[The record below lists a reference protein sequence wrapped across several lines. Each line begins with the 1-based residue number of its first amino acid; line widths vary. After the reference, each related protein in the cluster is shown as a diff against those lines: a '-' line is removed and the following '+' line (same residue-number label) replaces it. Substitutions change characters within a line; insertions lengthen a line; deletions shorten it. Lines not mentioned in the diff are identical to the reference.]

1 MPGMI
6 YLDHAA
12 TTQIAPEV
20 LEAMQPFLFGKYGNA
35 STLYDLGKISREA
48 VENARRQTAEVIEA
62 KPEEIYFTSGGS
74 EADNWALKTAARMY
88 RRRGNHIITTKIEH
102 HAVLN
107 TCKALEQE
115 GFQVTYLNVDEE
127 GRVKLEELK
136 RAIRPG
142 TILISVMYA
151 NNEIGTIQPIAEIA
165 EIARKRQILFH
176 TDAVQAYGQIPI
188 SVREI
193 PVDMLS
199 TSSHKLYGP
208 KGVGFLYVREGIP
221 LKSFI
226 DGGGQER
233 GKRAGT
239 ENVPGI
245 VGFGKAAEM
254 ARLEMPYRMT
264 REEKLR
270 DDLIKMVLREIP
282 YARLNGGRK
291 NRLPNNTNF
300 CFQFVEGSN
309 LLVLLDMKGICAST
323 ASACSAGEKPVSHV
337 LRAIGVPEEV
347 AHGSLRLTLGKNT
360 TPEEIGYTVECLKD
374 CVSKLREKSLAY
386 REYEKSMQSGRKG
399 ERGMLE

>member
-35 STLYDLGKISREA
+35 STLYDLGKISKEA
-48 VENARRQTAEVIEA
+48 VEHARRQAADVIVA

-107 TCKALEQE
+107 SCKALEEE
-115 GFQVTYLNVDEE
+115 GFSVTYLNVDEE
-127 GRVKLEELK
+127 GRVRTEELK
-136 RAIRPG
+136 RAIRPN

-151 NNEIGTIQPIAEIA
+151 NNEIGTIQPIDEIA
-165 EIARKRQILFH
+165 KIAKARRILFH

-188 SVREI
+188 SVQQT
-193 PVDMLS
+193 PLDMLS

-208 KGVGFLYVREGIP
+208 KGVGCLYIREGTP
-221 LKSFI
+221 LKSYI

-245 VGFGKAAEM
+245 VGFGKASEL
-254 ARLEMPYRMT
+254 ARIEMPYRMARET
-264 REEKLR
+264 RLR
-270 DDLIKMVLREIP
+270 DELIKNVLREIP
-282 YARLNGGRK
+282 YTRLNGGRE
-291 NRLPNNTNF
+291 NRLPNNANF
-300 CFQFVEGSN
+300 CFQFVEGGN

-337 LRAIGVPEEV
+337 LKAIGVPEEI
-347 AHGSLRLTLGKNT
+347 AAGSLRLTLGKNT
-360 TPEEIGYTVECLKD
+360 TPEEIAYTVECLKE
-374 CVSKLREKSLAY
+374 CVRKLREKSLAY
-386 REYEKSMQSGRKG
+386 KEYEKTLR
-399 ERGMLE
+399 

>member
-20 LEAMQPFLFGKYGNA
+20 LEAMQPFLFGKNGNA
-35 STLYDLGKISREA
+35 TTLYDLGKISKEA
-48 VENARRQTAEVIEA
+48 VEHARRQAADVIGA
-62 KPEEIYFTSGGS
+62 TPEEIYFTSGGS

-107 TCKALEQE
+107 SCKALEEE
-115 GFQVTYLNVDEE
+115 GFSVTYLNVDEE
-127 GRVKLEELK
+127 GRVRTEELK
-136 RAIRPG
+136 RAIRPN

-151 NNEIGTIQPIAEIA
+151 NNEIGTIQPIDEIA
-165 EIARKRQILFH
+165 KIAKARRILFH

-188 SVREI
+188 SVQQT
-193 PVDMLS
+193 PLDMLS

-208 KGVGFLYVREGIP
+208 KGVGCLYIREGTP
-221 LKSFI
+221 LKSYI

-245 VGFGKAAEM
+245 VGFGKASEL
-254 ARLEMPYRMT
+254 ARIEMPYRIARET
-264 REEKLR
+264 RLR
-270 DDLIKMVLREIP
+270 DELIKNVLREIP
-282 YARLNGGRK
+282 YTRLNGGRE
-291 NRLPNNTNF
+291 NRLPNNANF
-300 CFQFVEGSN
+300 CFQFVEGGN

-337 LRAIGVPEEV
+337 LKAIGVPEEI
-347 AHGSLRLTLGKNT
+347 AAGSLRLTLGKNT
-360 TPEEIGYTVECLKD
+360 TPEEIAYTVECLKE
-374 CVSKLREKSLAY
+374 CVRKLREKSLAY
-386 REYEKSMQSGRKG
+386 KEYEKTLR
-399 ERGMLE
+399 

>member
-35 STLYDLGKISREA
+35 STLYDLGKISKEA
-48 VENARRQTAEVIEA
+48 VELARRQAADVIGA

-107 TCKALEQE
+107 SCKALEEE
-115 GFQVTYLNVDEE
+115 GFSVTYLNVDEE
-127 GRVKLEELK
+127 GRVRTEELK
-136 RAIRPG
+136 RAIRPN

-151 NNEIGTIQPIAEIA
+151 NNEIGTIQPIDEIA
-165 EIARKRQILFH
+165 KIAKARRILFH

-188 SVREI
+188 SVQQT
-193 PVDMLS
+193 PLDMLS

-208 KGVGFLYVREGIP
+208 KGVGCLYIREGTP
-221 LKSFI
+221 LKSYI

-245 VGFGKAAEM
+245 VGFGKASEL
-254 ARLEMPYRMT
+254 ARIEMPYRIARET
-264 REEKLR
+264 RLR
-270 DDLIKMVLREIP
+270 DELIKNVLREIP
-282 YARLNGGRK
+282 YTRLNGGRE
-291 NRLPNNTNF
+291 NRLPNNANF
-300 CFQFVEGSN
+300 CFQFVEGGN

-337 LRAIGVPEEV
+337 LKAIGVPEEI
-347 AHGSLRLTLGKNT
+347 AAGSLRLTLGKNT
-360 TPEEIGYTVECLKD
+360 TPEEIAYTVECLKE
-374 CVSKLREKSLAY
+374 CVRKLREKSLAY
-386 REYEKSMQSGRKG
+386 KEYEKTLR
-399 ERGMLE
+399 

>member
-35 STLYDLGKISREA
+35 STLYDLGKISKEA
-48 VENARRQTAEVIEA
+48 VEHARRQAADVIRA

-107 TCKALEQE
+107 SCKALEEE
-115 GFQVTYLNVDEE
+115 GFSVTYLNVDEE
-127 GRVKLEELK
+127 GRVRTEELK
-136 RAIRPG
+136 RAIRPN

-151 NNEIGTIQPIAEIA
+151 NNEIGTIQPIDEIA
-165 EIARKRQILFH
+165 KIAKARRILFH

-188 SVREI
+188 SVQQT
-193 PVDMLS
+193 PLDMLS

-208 KGVGFLYVREGIP
+208 KGVGCLYIREGTP
-221 LKSFI
+221 LKSYI

-245 VGFGKAAEM
+245 VGFGKASEL
-254 ARLEMPYRMT
+254 ARIEMPYRMARET
-264 REEKLR
+264 RLR
-270 DDLIKMVLREIP
+270 DELIKNVLREIP
-282 YARLNGGRK
+282 YTRLNGGRE
-291 NRLPNNTNF
+291 NRLPNNANF
-300 CFQFVEGSN
+300 CFQFVEGGN

-337 LRAIGVPEEV
+337 LKAIGVPEEI
-347 AHGSLRLTLGKNT
+347 AAGSLRLTLGKNT
-360 TPEEIGYTVECLKD
+360 TPEEIAYTVECLKE
-374 CVSKLREKSLAY
+374 CVRKLREKSLAY
-386 REYEKSMQSGRKG
+386 KEYEKTLR
-399 ERGMLE
+399 

>member
-35 STLYDLGKISREA
+35 STLYDLGKISKEA
-48 VENARRQTAEVIEA
+48 VEHARRQAADVIEA

-107 TCKALEQE
+107 SCKALEEE
-115 GFQVTYLNVDEE
+115 GFSVTYLNVDEE
-127 GRVKLEELK
+127 GRVRTEELK
-136 RAIRPG
+136 RAIRPN

-151 NNEIGTIQPIAEIA
+151 NNEIGTIQPIDEIA
-165 EIARKRQILFH
+165 KIAKARRILFH

-188 SVREI
+188 SVQQT
-193 PVDMLS
+193 PLDMLS

-208 KGVGFLYVREGIP
+208 KGVGCLYIREGTP
-221 LKSFI
+221 LKSYI

-245 VGFGKAAEM
+245 VGFGKASEL
-254 ARLEMPYRMT
+254 ARIEMPYRIARET
-264 REEKLR
+264 RLR
-270 DDLIKMVLREIP
+270 DELIKNVLREIP
-282 YARLNGGRK
+282 YTRLNGGRE
-291 NRLPNNTNF
+291 NRLPNNANF
-300 CFQFVEGSN
+300 CFQFVEGGN

-337 LRAIGVPEEV
+337 LKAIGVPEEI
-347 AHGSLRLTLGKNT
+347 AAGSLRLTLGKNT
-360 TPEEIGYTVECLKD
+360 TPEEIAYTVECLKE
-374 CVSKLREKSLAY
+374 CVRKLREKSLAY
-386 REYEKSMQSGRKG
+386 KEYEKTMR
-399 ERGMLE
+399 

>member
-35 STLYDLGKISREA
+35 STLYDLGKVSKDA
-48 VENARRQTAEVIEA
+48 VEHARRQAADVIEA

-107 TCKALEQE
+107 SCKALEEE
-115 GFQVTYLNVDEE
+115 GFRITYLNVDET
-127 GRVKLEELK
+127 GKVKLDELK
-136 RAIRPG
+136 RAIRPN

-165 EIARKRQILFH
+165 QIAHEKKILFH

-208 KGVGFLYVREGIP
+208 KGVGFLYIREGTP
-221 LKSFI
+221 LKSYI

-233 GKRAGT
+233 GRRAGT

-245 VGFGKAAEM
+245 VGFGKASEL
-254 ARLEMPYRMT
+254 ARIEMPYRMA

-270 DDLIKMVLREIP
+270 DHLIESVLREIP
-282 YARLNGGRK
+282 YTRLNGGRE
-291 NRLPNNTNF
+291 NRLPNNANF
-300 CFQFVEGSN
+300 CFQFVEGGN
-309 LLVLLDMKGICAST
+309 LLILLDMKGICAST

-337 LRAIGVPEEV
+337 LRAIGVPEEI
-347 AHGSLRLTLGKNT
+347 AYGSLRLTLGKNT
-360 TPEEIGYTVECLKD
+360 TPEEIAYTVECLKD
-374 CVSKLREKSLAY
+374 CVGKLREKTLAY
-386 REYEKSMQSGRKG
+386 KEYEKT
-399 ERGMLE
+399 LH

>member
-35 STLYDLGKISREA
+35 STLYDLGKVSKDA
-48 VENARRQTAEVIEA
+48 VEHARRQAADVIEA

-107 TCKALEQE
+107 SCKALEEE
-115 GFQVTYLNVDEE
+115 GFRITYLNVDET
-127 GRVKLEELK
+127 GKVKLDELK
-136 RAIRPG
+136 RAIRPN

-165 EIARKRQILFH
+165 QIAREKKILFH

-208 KGVGFLYVREGIP
+208 KGVGFLYIREGTP
-221 LKSFI
+221 LKSYI

-233 GKRAGT
+233 GRRAGT

-245 VGFGKAAEM
+245 VGFGKASEL
-254 ARLEMPYRMT
+254 ARIEMPYRMA

-270 DDLIKMVLREIP
+270 DHLIESVLREIP
-282 YARLNGGRK
+282 YTRLNGGRE
-291 NRLPNNTNF
+291 NRLPNNANF
-300 CFQFVEGSN
+300 CFQFVEGGN
-309 LLVLLDMKGICAST
+309 LLILLDMKGICAST

-337 LRAIGVPEEV
+337 LRAIGVPEKI
-347 AHGSLRLTLGKNT
+347 AYGSLRLTLGKNT
-360 TPEEIGYTVECLKD
+360 TPEEIAYTVECLKD
-374 CVSKLREKSLAY
+374 CVGKLREKTLAY
-386 REYEKSMQSGRKG
+386 KEYEKT
-399 ERGMLE
+399 LH

>member
-35 STLYDLGKISREA
+35 STLYDLGKVSKDA
-48 VENARRQTAEVIEA
+48 VEHARRQAADVIEA

-107 TCKALEQE
+107 SCKALEEE
-115 GFQVTYLNVDEE
+115 GFRITYLNVDET
-127 GRVKLEELK
+127 GKVKLDELK
-136 RAIRPG
+136 RAIRPN

-165 EIARKRQILFH
+165 QIAREKKILFH
-176 TDAVQAYGQIPI
+176 TDAVQAYAQIPI

-208 KGVGFLYVREGIP
+208 KGVGFLYIREGTP
-221 LKSFI
+221 LKSYI

-233 GKRAGT
+233 GRRAGT

-245 VGFGKAAEM
+245 VGFGKASEL
-254 ARLEMPYRMT
+254 ARIEMPYRMA

-270 DDLIKMVLREIP
+270 DQLIESVLREIP
-282 YARLNGGRK
+282 YTRLNGGRE
-291 NRLPNNTNF
+291 NRLPNNANF
-300 CFQFVEGSN
+300 CFQFVEGGN
-309 LLVLLDMKGICAST
+309 LLILLDMKGICAST

-337 LRAIGVPEEV
+337 LRAIGVPEEI
-347 AHGSLRLTLGKNT
+347 AYGSLRLTLGKNT
-360 TPEEIGYTVECLKD
+360 TPEEIAYTVECLKD
-374 CVSKLREKSLAY
+374 CVGKLREKTLAY
-386 REYEKSMQSGRKG
+386 KEYEKT
-399 ERGMLE
+399 LH

>member
-35 STLYDLGKISREA
+35 STLYDLGKVSKDA
-48 VENARRQTAEVIEA
+48 VEHARRQAADVIEA

-107 TCKALEQE
+107 SCKALEEE
-115 GFQVTYLNVDEE
+115 GFRITYLNVDET
-127 GRVKLEELK
+127 GKVKLDELK
-136 RAIRPG
+136 RAIRPN

-165 EIARKRQILFH
+165 QIAREKKILFH

-208 KGVGFLYVREGIP
+208 KGVGFLYIREGTP
-221 LKSFI
+221 LKSYI

-233 GKRAGT
+233 GRRAGT

-245 VGFGKAAEM
+245 VGFGKASEL
-254 ARLEMPYRMT
+254 ARIEMPYRMA

-270 DDLIKMVLREIP
+270 DQLIESVLREIP
-282 YARLNGGRK
+282 YTRLNGGRE
-291 NRLPNNTNF
+291 NRLPNNANF
-300 CFQFVEGSN
+300 CFQFVEGGN
-309 LLVLLDMKGICAST
+309 LLILLDMKGICAST
-323 ASACSAGEKPVSHV
+323 ASACSASEKPVSHV
-337 LRAIGVPEEV
+337 LRAIGVPEEI
-347 AHGSLRLTLGKNT
+347 AYGSLRLTLGKNT
-360 TPEEIGYTVECLKD
+360 TPEEIAYTVECLKD
-374 CVSKLREKSLAY
+374 CVGKLREKTLAY
-386 REYEKSMQSGRKG
+386 KEYEKT
-399 ERGMLE
+399 LH

>member
-35 STLYDLGKISREA
+35 STLYDLGKVSKDA
-48 VENARRQTAEVIEA
+48 VEHARRQAADVIEA

-107 TCKALEQE
+107 SCKALEEE
-115 GFQVTYLNVDEE
+115 GFRITYLNVDET
-127 GRVKLEELK
+127 GKVKLDELK
-136 RAIRPG
+136 RAIRPN

-165 EIARKRQILFH
+165 QIAREKKILFH

-208 KGVGFLYVREGIP
+208 KGVGFLYIREGTP
-221 LKSFI
+221 LKSYI

-233 GKRAGT
+233 GRRAGT

-245 VGFGKAAEM
+245 VGFGKASEL
-254 ARLEMPYRMT
+254 ARIEMPYRMA

-270 DDLIKMVLREIP
+270 DYLIESVLREIP
-282 YARLNGGRK
+282 YTRLNGGRE
-291 NRLPNNTNF
+291 NRLPNNANF
-300 CFQFVEGSN
+300 CFQFVEGGN
-309 LLVLLDMKGICAST
+309 LLILLDMKGICAST

-337 LRAIGVPEEV
+337 LRAIGVPEEI
-347 AHGSLRLTLGKNT
+347 AYGSLRLTLGKNT
-360 TPEEIGYTVECLKD
+360 TPEEIAYTVECLKD
-374 CVSKLREKSLAY
+374 CVGKLREKTLAY
-386 REYEKSMQSGRKG
+386 KEYEKT
-399 ERGMLE
+399 LH

>member
-35 STLYDLGKISREA
+35 STLYDLGKVSKDA
-48 VENARRQTAEVIEA
+48 VEHARRQAADVIEA

-107 TCKALEQE
+107 SCKALEEE
-115 GFQVTYLNVDEE
+115 GFRITYLNVDET
-127 GRVKLEELK
+127 GKVKLDELK
-136 RAIRPG
+136 RAIRPN

-165 EIARKRQILFH
+165 QIAREKKILFH

-208 KGVGFLYVREGIP
+208 KGVGFLYIREGTP
-221 LKSFI
+221 LKSYI

-233 GKRAGT
+233 GRRAGT

-245 VGFGKAAEM
+245 VGFGKASEL
-254 ARLEMPYRMT
+254 ARIEMPYRMA

-270 DDLIKMVLREIP
+270 DQLIESVLREIP
-282 YARLNGGRK
+282 YTRLNGGRE
-291 NRLPNNTNF
+291 NRLPNNANF
-300 CFQFVEGSN
+300 CFQFVEGGN
-309 LLVLLDMKGICAST
+309 LLILLDMKGICAST

-337 LRAIGVPEEV
+337 LRAIGVPEEI
-347 AHGSLRLTLGKNT
+347 AYGSLRLTLGKNT
-360 TPEEIGYTVECLKD
+360 TPEEIAYTVECLKD
-374 CVSKLREKSLAY
+374 CVGKLREKTLAY
-386 REYEKSMQSGRKG
+386 KEYEKT
-399 ERGMLE
+399 LH

>member
-35 STLYDLGKISREA
+35 STLYDLGKISKEA
-48 VENARRQTAEVIEA
+48 VEHARRQAADVIGA

-107 TCKALEQE
+107 SCKALEEE
-115 GFQVTYLNVDEE
+115 GFSVTYLNVDEE
-127 GRVKLEELK
+127 GRVRTEELK
-136 RAIRPG
+136 RAIRPN

-151 NNEIGTIQPIAEIA
+151 NNEIGTIQPIDEIA
-165 EIARKRQILFH
+165 KIAKARRILLH

-188 SVREI
+188 SVQQT
-193 PVDMLS
+193 PLDMLS

-208 KGVGFLYVREGIP
+208 KGVGCLYIREGTP
-221 LKSFI
+221 LKSYI

-245 VGFGKAAEM
+245 VGFGKASEL
-254 ARLEMPYRMT
+254 ARIEMPYRMARET
-264 REEKLR
+264 RLR
-270 DDLIKMVLREIP
+270 DELIKNVLREIP
-282 YARLNGGRK
+282 YTRLNGGRE
-291 NRLPNNTNF
+291 NRLPNNANF
-300 CFQFVEGSN
+300 CFQFVEGGN

-337 LRAIGVPEEV
+337 LKAVGVPEEI
-347 AHGSLRLTLGKNT
+347 AAGSLRLTLGKNT
-360 TPEEIGYTVECLKD
+360 TPEEIAYTVECLKE
-374 CVSKLREKSLAY
+374 CVRKLREKSLAY
-386 REYEKSMQSGRKG
+386 KEYEKTLR
-399 ERGMLE
+399 